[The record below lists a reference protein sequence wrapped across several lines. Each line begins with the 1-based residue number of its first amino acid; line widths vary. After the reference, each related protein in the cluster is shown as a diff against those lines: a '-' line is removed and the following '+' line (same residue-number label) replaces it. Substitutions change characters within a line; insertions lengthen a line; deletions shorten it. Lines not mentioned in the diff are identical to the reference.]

1 MTDTVAP
8 TNGSR
13 NGSKP
18 RPKRGGRKTAVGEY
32 KHKRTGIDVALGL
45 LTPIVGQEFLDKY
58 NLRDPLNRT
67 LRYGVK
73 TMFSTVGATTRQF
86 KRVQGLRG
94 GPTRL
99 GANGAKG
106 RGYYDLTP
114 DDDQKLIV
122 ETVEEFA
129 EEILRPAAHDADEA
143 TTYPADLLAKAAELG
158 ITAVNVPEDFDGIA
172 EHRSSVTNVLVA
184 EALAYGDMGLA
195 LPILAPAGV
204 AAALTH
210 WGSAGQQATYLKEFA
225 GENVPQA
232 CVAIAEP
239 QPLFDPTALKTTA
252 VRTPSGYRLDGVK
265 SLVPAAANAELF
277 VVAAQLNGKP
287 ALFIVES
294 SSTGLTVKADP
305 SMGIR
310 AAALGH
316 VELDHVSVPVTARL
330 GEDPDRPGATDDD
343 YSEAIALSRLGWA
356 ALAVGTSHAVLD
368 YVIPYVKER
377 EAFGEPIARRQSV
390 AFMCANIA
398 IELDGLRLITWRG
411 AARAEQGL
419 PFTREAALAKRL
431 AADKGMQIGLDG
443 VQLLGGHGY
452 TKEHPVERWY
462 RDLRAIGVAEGVVV
476 I

>member
-1 MTDTVAP
+1 MTATRS
-8 TNGSR
+8 GSHSDSSR
-13 NGSKP
+13 RP
-18 RPKRGGRKTAVGEY
+18 RRGGGVTGVGMQP
-32 KHKRTGIDVALGL
+32 HKRTAIDIAIALI
-45 LTPIVGQEFLDKY
+45 TPLVGQDFLDKY
-58 NLRDPLNRT
+58 RLRGPLNRG
-67 LRYGVK
+67 LGYGTK
-73 TMFSTVGATTRQF
+73 TIFSTSAAASRQF
-86 KRVQGLRG
+86 KQVQNLRS

-99 GANGAKG
+99 KSSGKD
-106 RGYYDLTP
+106 YFDLTP
-114 DDDQKLIV
+114 DEDQKLIA

-129 EEILRPAAHDADEA
+129 EEILRPAARDADEA
-143 TTYPADLLAKAAELG
+143 AAYPPDLIAKAAELG
-158 ITAVNVPEDFDGIA
+158 ITAVNIPEDFDGIA
-172 EHRSSVTNVLVA
+172 AHRSSVTNVLVT

-195 LPILAPAGV
+195 LPILAPGGV

-210 WGSAGQQATYLKEFA
+210 WGSADQQATYLPAFA

-239 QPLFDPTALKTTA
+239 HPLFDPTRLRTTA

-265 SLVPAAANAELF
+265 SLVPAAADAELF
-277 VVAAQLNGKP
+277 IVGAQLNGKP

-294 SSTGLTVKADP
+294 SAAGVTVKADP

-310 AAALGH
+310 AAALGQ
-316 VELDHVSVPVTARL
+316 VELSGVSVSCSARL
-330 GEDPDRPGATDDD
+330 GEDEACDDD
-343 YSEAIALSRLGWA
+343 YSEALALSRLGWA

-368 YVIPYVKER
+368 YVVPYVKER
-377 EAFGEPIARRQSV
+377 HAFGEPVAHRQAV

-419 PFTREAALAKRL
+419 TFTREAALAKRL
-431 AADKGMQIGLDG
+431 GADKGMQIGLDG

-462 RDLRAIGVAEGVVV
+462 RDLRAIGVAEGVVA

>member
-1 MTDTVAP
+1 MTDTLPAANP
-8 TNGSR
+8 TSGTRRPRATQRSR
-13 NGSKP
+13 KAG
-18 RPKRGGRKTAVGEY
+18 VGLEP
-32 KHKRTGIDVALGL
+32 HKRTGIDVALAL
-45 LTPIVGQEFLDKY
+45 ITPIVGQDFLDKY
-58 NLRDPLNRT
+58 HLRDPLNRA

-73 TMFSTVGATTRQF
+73 TMFSTAGTATRQF
-86 KRVQGLRG
+86 KRVQSLRG
-94 GPTRL
+94 GPARL
-99 GANGAKG
+99 KSSG
-106 RGYYDLTP
+106 RDYFDLTP
-114 DDDQKLIV
+114 DDDQKMIV
-122 ETVEEFA
+122 ETVDEFA
-129 EEILRPAAHDADEA
+129 EQVLRPAAHDADEA
-143 TTYPADLLAKAAELG
+143 TTYPHELIAKAAELG
-158 ITAVNVPEDFDGIA
+158 ITAINIPEDFDGIA

-195 LPILAPAGV
+195 LPILAPGGV

-210 WGSAGQQATYLKEFA
+210 WGSADQQATYLGEFA
-225 GENVPQA
+225 GDNVPQA

-239 QPLFDPTALKTTA
+239 QPLFDPTRLKTTA

-277 VVAAQLNGKP
+277 IVGAQLNGKP

-294 SSTGLTVKADP
+294 SSKGLTVKADP

-310 AAALGH
+310 AAALGQI
-316 VELDHVSVPVTARL
+316 ELSGVSVPLSSRL
-330 GEDPDRPGATDDD
+330 GEHEATDQD
-343 YSEAIALSRLGWA
+343 YSEAIALARLGWA

-377 EAFGEPIARRQSV
+377 HAFGEPIARRQAV

-411 AARAEQGL
+411 ASRAEQGL
-419 PFTREAALAKRL
+419 PFIREAALAKRL
-431 AADKGMQIGLDG
+431 GADKSMQIGLDG

>member
-1 MTDTVAP
+1 MTDTLP
-8 TNGSR
+8 S
-13 NGSKP
+13 SKP
-18 RPKRGGRKTAVGEY
+18 ARSRSKRRDRKTGVGMQP
-32 KHKRTGIDVALGL
+32 HKRTGIDVTMAL
-45 LTPIVGQEFLDKY
+45 LTPIVGQTFLDKY
-58 NLRDPLNRT
+58 HLRDPLNRS
-67 LRYGVK
+67 LRYGAK
-73 TMFSTVGATTRQF
+73 KMFSTIGATTRQF
-86 KRVQGLRG
+86 KKVQNLRS

-99 GANGAKG
+99 KSSGKDF
-106 RGYYDLTP
+106 YDLTP
-114 DDDQKLIV
+114 DDDQKMIIATLD
-122 ETVEEFA
+122 EFA
-129 EEILRPAAHDADEA
+129 AEVLRPAAHDADEA
-143 TTYPADLLAKAAELG
+143 AAYPPDLIAKAAELG
-158 ITAVNVPEDFDGIA
+158 ITAINIPEDFDGIA
-172 EHRSSVTNVLVA
+172 AHRSSVTNVLVA

-195 LPILAPAGV
+195 LPILAPGGV
-204 AAALTH
+204 ASALTN
-210 WGSAGQQATYLKEFA
+210 WGNADQQATYLAEFA

-239 QPLFDPTALKTTA
+239 QPLFDPTRLKTTA

-265 SLVPAAANAELF
+265 SLVPAAADAELF
-277 VVAAQLNGKP
+277 IVGAQLNGKP

-294 SSTGLTVKADP
+294 SAKGLAVKADP

-310 AAALGH
+310 AASLGQ
-316 VELDHVSVPVTARL
+316 VELSGVSVPLSARL
-330 GEDPDRPGATDDD
+330 GEDEATDDD
-343 YSEAIALSRLGWA
+343 YSEALALSRLGWA

-377 EAFGEPIARRQSV
+377 QAFGEPVARRQAV

-419 PFTREAALAKRL
+419 TFTREAALAKRL
-431 AADKGMQIGLDG
+431 GADKGMQIGLDG

>member
-1 MTDTVAP
+1 MTDTV
-8 TNGSR
+8 S
-13 NGSKP
+13 GSKQTSKSS
-18 RPKRGGRKTAVGEY
+18 RSRLRRRGRNAGVGPQP
-32 KHKRTGIDVALGL
+32 HKRTGIDIAIAL

-58 NLRDPLNRT
+58 HLRDPLNRG
-67 LRYGVK
+67 LRYGTK
-73 TMFSTVGATTRQF
+73 TIFSTAGAASRQF
-86 KRVQGLRG
+86 KRVQNLRG

-99 GANGAKG
+99 KSSGKD
-106 RGYYDLTP
+106 YFDLAP
-114 DDDQKLIV
+114 DDEQKMIV
-122 ETVEEFA
+122 ETLDEFA
-129 EEILRPAAHDADEA
+129 EEVLRPAAHDADEA
-143 TTYPADLLAKAAELG
+143 ATYPPDLIAKAAELG
-158 ITAVNVPEDFDGIA
+158 ITAVNIPEDFDGIA
-172 EHRSSVTNVLVA
+172 AHRSSVTNVLVA

-195 LPILAPAGV
+195 LPILAPGGV
-204 AAALTH
+204 ASALTH
-210 WGSAGQQATYLKEFA
+210 WGSADQQATYLREFA
-225 GENVPQA
+225 GDNVPQA

-239 QPLFDPTALKTTA
+239 QPLFDPTRLRTTA

-265 SLVPAAANAELF
+265 SLVPAAADAELF
-277 VVAAQLNGKP
+277 VVGAQLNGKP

-294 SSTGLTVKADP
+294 SAKGLSVKADP

-310 AAALGH
+310 AAALGR
-316 VELDHVSVPVTARL
+316 VELSGVSVPLNARL
-330 GEDPDRPGATDDD
+330 GEEEATDAD

-368 YVIPYVKER
+368 YVVPYVKER
-377 EAFGEPIARRQSV
+377 KAFGEPIARRQAV

-431 AADKGMQIGLDG
+431 GSDKGMQIGLDG

-462 RDLRAIGVAEGVVV
+462 RDLRVIGVAEGVVV

>member
-1 MTDTVAP
+1 MTETSGAQQ
-8 TNGSR
+8 TSQTTR
-13 NGSKP
+13 P
-18 RPKRGGRKTAVGEY
+18 RVKRRGRKTGVGLQP
-32 KHKRTGIDVALGL
+32 HKRTGIDLTLAL
-45 LTPIVGQEFLDKY
+45 LTPLVGQEFLDKY
-58 NLRDPLNRT
+58 HLRDPLNRG
-67 LRYGVK
+67 LRYGTK
-73 TMFSTVGATTRQF
+73 TIFSTAGAASRQF
-86 KRVQGLRG
+86 KRVQNLRG

-99 GANGAKG
+99 KSSGKD
-106 RGYYDLTP
+106 YFDLTP
-114 DDDQKLIV
+114 DDEQKMIV
-122 ETVEEFA
+122 ETLDEFA
-129 EEILRPAAHDADEA
+129 GEVLRPAAHDADEA
-143 TTYPADLLAKAAELG
+143 ATYPPDLIAKAAELG
-158 ITAVNVPEDFDGIA
+158 ITAINIPEDFEGIA
-172 EHRSSVTNVLVA
+172 AHRSSVTNVLAA

-195 LPILAPAGV
+195 LPILAPGGV

-210 WGSAGQQATYLKEFA
+210 WGSADQQATYLHEFA

-239 QPLFDPTALKTTA
+239 QPLFDPTRLKTTA

-265 SLVPAAANAELF
+265 SLVPAAADAELF
-277 VVAAQLNGKP
+277 IVAAQLDGKP

-294 SSTGLTVKADP
+294 STKGLTVKADP

-310 AAALGH
+310 AAALGR
-316 VELDHVSVPVTARL
+316 VELSGVSVPASARL
-330 GEDPDRPGATDDD
+330 GEDEASDED
-343 YSEAIALSRLGWA
+343 YSEAIALARLGWA

-368 YVIPYVKER
+368 YVVPYVKER
-377 EAFGEPIARRQSV
+377 EAFGEPIARRQAV

-419 PFTREAALAKRL
+419 PFAREAALAKRL
-431 AADKGMQIGLDG
+431 GADKGMQIGLDG

>member
-1 MTDTVAP
+1 MTNTLP
-8 TNGSR
+8 
-13 NGSKP
+13 SK
-18 RPKRGGRKTAVGEY
+18 RRSGKESAVGKQ
-32 KHKRTGIDVALGL
+32 KHKRTPTDIGLALI
-45 LTPIVGQEFLDKY
+45 TPIVGQEFLDRY
-58 NLRDPLNRT
+58 NLRDPLNRG
-67 LRYGVK
+67 LKYGVK
-73 TMFSTVGATTRQF
+73 QVFSAAGAANRQF
-86 KRVQGLRG
+86 KRVSGPPS

-99 GANGAKG
+99 KKSGAD
-106 RGYYDLTP
+106 YFDLKP
-114 DDDQKLIV
+114 DDEQKMIV
-122 ETVEEFA
+122 DTVTEFSEEVM
-129 EEILRPAAHDADEA
+129 RPAAHDADA
-143 TTYPADLLAKAAELG
+143 AATYPENLVAKAAELG
-158 ITAVNVPEDFDGIA
+158 ITAINVPEDYEGIA
-172 EHRSSVTNVLVA
+172 AHRAAVTNVLVA

-204 AAALTH
+204 ASALTH
-210 WGSAGQQATYLKEFA
+210 WGSADQQATYLKEFA
-225 GENVPQA
+225 GESVPQA

-252 VRTPSGYRLDGVK
+252 VRTPSGYRLDGTK
-265 SLVPAAANAELF
+265 SLVPAAADAELF

-294 SSTGLTVKADP
+294 SAKGLTVTPDP

-310 AAALGH
+310 AAALGR
-316 VELDHVSVPVTARL
+316 VELDRVTVPLAARL
-330 GEDPDRPGATDDD
+330 GEEDATDED
-343 YSEAIALSRLGWA
+343 YSEAVALSRLGWA

-368 YVIPYVKER
+368 YVVPYVKER
-377 EAFGEPIARRQSV
+377 QAFGEPIARRQAV

-411 AARAEQGL
+411 ASRADQGL
-419 PFTREAALAKRL
+419 TFAREAALAKRL
-431 AADKGMQIGLDG
+431 GTDKGMQIGLDG

>member
-1 MTDTVAP
+1 MTDT
-8 TNGSR
+8 GS
-13 NGSKP
+13 GSKQTSTSS
-18 RPKRGGRKTAVGEY
+18 RSHSRRRGRKTGVGLQP
-32 KHKRTGIDVALGL
+32 HQRTGIDIAIAL
-45 LTPIVGQEFLDKY
+45 LTPLVGQEFLDKY
-58 NLRDPLNRT
+58 RLRDPLNRG
-67 LRYGVK
+67 LRYGTK
-73 TMFSTVGATTRQF
+73 TIFSTAASTTRQF
-86 KRVQGLRG
+86 KRIQNLRG

-99 GANGAKG
+99 KSSGKDD
-106 RGYYDLTP
+106 YDLTP
-114 DDDQKLIV
+114 DDEQKMIV
-122 ETVEEFA
+122 ETLEEFA
-129 EEILRPAAHDADEA
+129 EEVLRPAAHDADEA
-143 TTYPADLLAKAAELG
+143 ATYPPDLIAKAAELG
-158 ITAVNVPEDFDGIA
+158 ITAINIPEDFEGIA
-172 EHRSSVTNVLVA
+172 AHRSSVTNVLAA

-195 LPILAPAGV
+195 LPILAPGGV
-204 AAALTH
+204 ASALTH
-210 WGSAGQQATYLKEFA
+210 WGSADQQATYLPEFA

-239 QPLFDPTALKTTA
+239 QPLFDPTRLKTTA

-265 SLVPAAANAELF
+265 SLVPAAGDAELF
-277 VVAAQLNGKP
+277 IVGAQLNGKP

-294 SSTGLTVKADP
+294 STKGLTVKADP

-310 AAALGH
+310 SAALGQI
-316 VELDHVSVPVTARL
+316 ELAGVSVPLNARL
-330 GEDPDRPGATDDD
+330 GEDDATDHD
-343 YSEAIALSRLGWA
+343 YSEALALSRLGWA

-368 YVIPYVKER
+368 YVVPYVKER
-377 EAFGEPIARRQSV
+377 EAFGEPIARRQAV

-419 PFTREAALAKRL
+419 PFIREAALAKRL
-431 AADKGMQIGLDG
+431 GADKGMQIGLDG